1 MRRVIISTGLI
12 VFLGIVWADPSFAAP
27 KADRWDFWDVSRP
40 ASATTVDHAAWD
52 HFLKSYVVANH
63 PSGINRLRYTDVTA
77 ADQQALKRYIAHLQM
92 VKVRELRKPE
102 QKAYWIN
109 LYNAV
114 TVNVMLDH
122 MPVSSIMD
130 VAISPGLLTRGPWGK
145 KLATVE
151 GQALSLDDIE
161 HRILR
166 PIFRDPRVHYAVNCA
181 SLGCPNLAA
190 KAFTRDNTESLL
202 ETGARAYVNHPRG
215 VTVKDGRVVVSSIY
229 IWFQEDF
236 GGDDPG
242 VLAHLRRY
250 AQDDLQARL
259 DTAAKISDHTY
270 DWSLNAP

>member
-1 MRRVIISTGLI
+1 MRHFIISMALI
-12 VFLGIVWADPSFAAP
+12 AFLGIAWIDPSFAAP
-27 KADRWDFWDVSRP
+27 KAERWAFWD
-40 ASATTVDHAAWD
+40 ASKPESTARVDHSAWD
-52 HFLKSYVVANH
+52 RLLKSYVVADH
-63 PSGINRLRYTDVTA
+63 PSGINRVRYAEVTPE
-77 ADQQALKRYIAHLQM
+77 DKKALMAYLHDLQS
-92 VKVRELRKPE
+92 VKARELNRAE

-109 LYNAV
+109 LYNAL
-114 TVNVMLDH
+114 TVDVMLDH
-122 MPVSSIMD
+122 FPVASIMD
-130 VAISPGLLTRGPWGK
+130 VSISPGLLSRGPWGK
-145 KLATVE
+145 KLAQVE
-151 GQALSLDDIE
+151 GQDLSLDDIE